1 MTSRPGT
8 REAETLSSVRCRSR
22 PAVRHHV
29 TTPLGRLGGLGAPYP
44 QSRRPAPSSTGLWA
58 GAPRPQGTQEPRPA
72 RPGWPRLLEPQG
84 ECAEWPWPPP
94 PRPGPATAAGASGRV
109 CTEWPWP
116 GCMRS
121 LGCLLQADVLLWP
134 AGPASH
140 PAPRASGQ
148 GPHALVLVPVQP
160 PTPDGQAGLGRFA
173 PAFAGAVGLSAHST
187 QSRVPGEH
195 TSTKTAG
202 GEPRLDCAKAV
213 CDIRRQCHGGLLTV
227 QCPGPGLPG
236 SPGGGGTGWK
246 RRREPGTREAPG
258 TSSWCHT

>member
-58 GAPRPQGTQEPRPA
+58 GAPRPQGTQEPRPT

-84 ECAEWPWPPP
+84 ECAQSGRGQDACGAWGACCRRMCCSGPQDRLPTPPP
-94 PRPGPATAAGASGRV
+94 GLAARGRTL
-109 CTEWPWP
+109 C
-116 GCMRS
+116 
-121 LGCLLQADVLLWP
+121 
-134 AGPASH
+134 
-140 PAPRASGQ
+140 RAR
-148 GPHALVLVPVQP
+148 VLVPVQP